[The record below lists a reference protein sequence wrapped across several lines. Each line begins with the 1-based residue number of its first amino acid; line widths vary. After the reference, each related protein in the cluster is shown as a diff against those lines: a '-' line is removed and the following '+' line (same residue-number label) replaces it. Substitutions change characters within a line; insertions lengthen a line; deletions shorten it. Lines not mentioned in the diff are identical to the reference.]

1 MVNRAGVGPLPFRKR
16 VIELDF
22 GLVLSSLPDGRP
34 FGMDMDTVIS
44 AGANLVNVLVLAAAL
59 AFLLYRPV
67 RDVLRK
73 RTERIQGQ
81 LSQAEADMAKA
92 EELRLQYEQK
102 IEDVQR
108 EREEILG
115 EARKSAAENS
125 RRIIAEAKKEADALK
140 ERASANVELEWER
153 ADAEM
158 RNAIIEISAIMAEKF
173 VTLAINKETHDRLF
187 AETVVSLEDMAWR
200 D

>member
-1 MVNRAGVGPLPFRKR
+1 
-16 VIELDF
+16 
-22 GLVLSSLPDGRP
+22 
-34 FGMDMDTVIS
+34 MDMDTVIS

>member
-1 MVNRAGVGPLPFRKR
+1 
-16 VIELDF
+16 VIVLDF

-67 RDVLRK
+67 RDILRK

-81 LSQAEADMAKA
+81 LTQAEDDMAKA

-102 IEDVQR
+102 IEEVYR

-115 EARKSAAENS
+115 QARKLAAETS
-125 RRIIAEAKKEADALK
+125 RRLIAEAKKEADALR
-140 ERASANVELEWER
+140 ERATVNVELEWER
-153 ADAEM
+153 AEAEM

-187 AETVVSLEDMAWR
+187 AETVVGLEDMTWR